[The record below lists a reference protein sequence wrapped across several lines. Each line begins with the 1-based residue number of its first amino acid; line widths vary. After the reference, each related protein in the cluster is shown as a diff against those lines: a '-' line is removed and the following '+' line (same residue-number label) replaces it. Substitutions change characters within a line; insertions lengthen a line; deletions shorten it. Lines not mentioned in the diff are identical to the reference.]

1 MLKYCLQFLGKDE
14 LGIYSM
20 DQNNI
25 DTEDFKGR
33 YTLSVKLSDFT
44 VWPRELSPVTYLSEK
59 NVSKVCVRKNINTA
73 DFISKHFLCKFY
85 GFVDYYATANTP
97 YIS

>member
-44 VWPRELSPVTYLSEK
+44 V
-59 NVSKVCVRKNINTA
+59 
-73 DFISKHFLCKFY
+73 
-85 GFVDYYATANTP
+85 
-97 YIS
+97 